1 MHPFIGFIGG
11 GNMAT
16 SLISGLLRQGIPASA
31 LGVAEPDAEKRTAL
45 ANTSELF
52 MTADNLQI
60 AEKSDVLVL
69 AVKPQILGEVCQSL
83 RGGLGSHEPLI
94 ISIAAGVDT
103 GTLARWLGGSLPLV
117 RAMPN
122 TPAMLGYGA
131 TGLFATPAVSALQ
144 RQWATQLFEG
154 VGIARW
160 LDDEADIDL
169 VTALSGSGP
178 AYFFL
183 FMQAL
188 ADGAREL
195 GMDPDLARELT
206 LQTALGAAQMAKHSG
221 LGVDELRRRVTS
233 PGGTTEQGL
242 KILEREGLHR
252 IVRETLEAAQAQAL
266 ILSKALG
273 ASM

>member
-11 GNMAT
+11 GNMAA
-16 SLISGLLRQGIPASA
+16 SLISGLLRQGIPGSA
-31 LGVAEPDAEKRTAL
+31 LGVADPDAEKRTAL
-45 ANTSELF
+45 ANTCELF
-52 MTADNLQI
+52 TTADNLRI
-60 AEKSDVLVL
+60 AEKSDVIVL
-69 AVKPQILGEVCQSL
+69 AVKPQILGEICRSL
-83 RGGLGSHEPLI
+83 RDGLASREPLI

-103 GTLARWLGGSLPLV
+103 QTLTRWLGGPLPLV

-131 TGLFATPAVSALQ
+131 TGLFATPAVRALQ
-144 RQWATQLFEG
+144 RQLATRLFEG
-154 VGIARW
+154 VGIVRW
-160 LDDEADIDL
+160 LDDEAELDL

-188 ADGAREL
+188 ADGAKAL

-206 LQTALGAAQMAKHSG
+206 LQTAMGAAQMAQHSG
-221 LGVDELRRRVTS
+221 VELDELQRRVTS

-242 KILEREGLHR
+242 KVLEREGLRR
-252 IVRETLEAAQAQAL
+252 IVRETLAAAQAQAV